1 MSERYYSQHGQDQ
14 VLDKLVFKQKRAGIF
29 LDIGANDG
37 VTYSNTYFLEKER
50 GWGGLCVEPLPSAFE
65 KLKAQRS
72 CKMENC
78 AVGSK
83 DGKDVLLE
91 ITGYSE
97 MLSGLKKNYHK
108 DHLGRIDQELS
119 SHGGN
124 KREIEITVSN
134 VNNLLRK
141 HALVNVDYCN
151 IDTEGSE
158 TEILNAIDFKKI
170 RIDVITVEANYRIE
184 RWRIKFRLYLNGYR
198 YIANLGSDMLFVHK
212 RFLEN
217 NRELVR
223 EVQQSIVNHAK

>member
-1 MSERYYSQHGQDQ
+1 MSERYYSQHGQDK
-14 VLDKLVFKQKRAGIF
+14 VLDTLIFKQKKGGTF

-50 GWGGLCVEPLPSAFE
+50 GWEGLCVEPLPSAFE
-65 KLKAQRS
+65 KLKAARS
-72 CKMENC
+72 CSMENC

-83 DGKDVLLE
+83 DGKDILLE

-108 DHLGRIDQELS
+108 DHLGRIDSELS
-119 SHGGN
+119 SYGGG
-124 KREIEITVSN
+124 KREIEISVSN
-134 VNNLLRK
+134 VNNLLQK
-141 HALVNVDYCN
+141 HSLLQVDYCN

-184 RWRIKFRLYLNGYR
+184 RLKIKFRLYVNGYR
-198 YIANLGSDMLFVHK
+198 YITNLGSDMLFVHK
-212 RFLEN
+212 RFLKK
-217 NRELVR
+217 NRALIK
-223 EVQQSIVNHAK
+223 EVQQTVV